1 ERCGTTLNI
10 SMQVVRSLALLLHPV
25 VPFSAERTWRML
37 NLPGSLRDHAWESAA
52 DLPIPEG
59 HRIGEVEILFN
70 KIEDSVIEAEREKLG
85 VPSRNTQEGSRKG
98 TISMDDF
105 AKVDL
110 RVARVVECERVRK
123 SDKLLKL
130 QVQLGAERRQI
141 VAGIARHYQ
150 PEELIGKSIVV
161 VANLQPATLMG
172 EESQGMLLAAS
183 DNDGRLVYIAP
194 SGEVGDGSAVK

>member
-1 ERCGTTLNI
+1 
-10 SMQVVRSLALLLHPV
+10 
-25 VPFSAERTWRML
+25 ML

-85 VPSRNTQEGSRKG
+85 VPSRNTQEGSTKG

-183 DNDGRLVYIAP
+183 DNDGRLVCIAP